1 MKSLKSYLLNNK
13 QPLIKTLNFLMIVA
27 SVILVINIS
36 LETFHEDSVFE
47 HSIYFDIQ
55 FFICV
60 FFTLIFFVFLY
71 LADDKL
77 KFITKYS
84 IIFFLCIPY
93 LTILD
98 YTSIQLTQEQIYL
111 ISFVPL
117 LRGGVALVMLILLLV
132 KRNTTALFISYNLLL
147 FAIIYFISLIFFI
160 FEQNI
165 NTNVKS
171 YSDALWWAG
180 MSVTTLGSNIIPVTN
195 MGKIMTIVLAAT
207 GMTAFPIFTVYLTS
221 VVNRLSQS
229 EKE

>member
-1 MKSLKSYLLNNK
+1 
-13 QPLIKTLNFLMIVA
+13 MIVA
-27 SVILVINIS
+27 SIILVINIS
-36 LETFHEDSVFE
+36 IETFRQDSVFE

-55 FFICV
+55 FFICI
-60 FFTLIFFVFLY
+60 FFTTTFFIFLY
-71 LADDKL
+71 LSDDKL

-84 IIFFLCIPY
+84 IILLLCIPY

-98 YTSIQLTQEQIYL
+98 YTSIRLTQEQVYL

-147 FAIIYFISLIFFI
+147 FAIVYFISLIFFI
-160 FEQNI
+160 YEQNV
-165 NTNVKS
+165 NPDVKS
-171 YSDALWWAG
+171 YGDALWWAG
-180 MSVTTLGSNIIPVTN
+180 MSVTTLGSNIVPVTN

-221 VVNRLSQS
+221 VVNRLSKS
-229 EKE
+229 EL